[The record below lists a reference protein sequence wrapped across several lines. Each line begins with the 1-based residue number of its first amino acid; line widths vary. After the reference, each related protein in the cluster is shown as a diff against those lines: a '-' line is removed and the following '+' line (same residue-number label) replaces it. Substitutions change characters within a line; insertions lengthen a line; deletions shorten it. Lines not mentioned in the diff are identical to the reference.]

1 MWLCARGTAEAA
13 SVAQY
18 MHGTLNATG
27 EMPACALYIQ
37 SGDLISCIRRSTTKM
52 GHKGLFLPVIGTLPF
67 LKFGNVELAN
77 TENEVSRAA

>member
-13 SVAQY
+13 SVALY
-18 MHGTLNATG
+18 MEGTFNDTG
-27 EMPACALYIQ
+27 EMPGYALSIPF
-37 SGDLISCIRRSTTKM
+37 GDLISCIRRSTTKM